1 MKNKAFQL
9 QLVCVLATIAFGT
22 VGCGTP
28 NTSGRNAVIEAAL
41 MNQGFGLI
49 GIPTGKQV
57 RVNGDVLAF
66 LKKAESSGLVAVRE
80 IPQGYLDSFLNTTQ
94 GMGRPF
100 EVVATP
106 KLLGIALETDIDQSQ
121 TIPPKPVRNL
131 LVRISE
137 AKMDKIVTADDYKGP
152 LATPGEKHQLILGLF
167 RSIPTPAAAVVG
179 PDLVRL
185 ADRFRFRCVVKYSE
199 FNKQWSVVAL
209 DIGSIDPEQWGT
221 ANVK

>member
-9 QLVCVLATIAFGT
+9 QLVCVLATIALGT

-28 NTSGRNAVIEAAL
+28 NTSGRDAVIETAL
-41 MNQGFGLI
+41 KNQGFGII
-49 GIPTGKQV
+49 GIPTGPQL

-66 LKKAESSGLVAVRE
+66 LKKAESAGLVTVSE
-80 IPQGYLDSFLNTTQ
+80 IPQGYWDSFLNTTQ
-94 GMGRPF
+94 GMGRPYKVVQTEKLNGVALNPSLGGEPGSDPN
-100 EVVATP
+100 EV
-106 KLLGIALETDIDQSQ
+106 LS
-121 TIPPKPVRNL
+121 
-131 LVRISE
+131 VRISE
-137 AKMDKIVTADDYKGP
+137 PKMDRIIKADDYKGP

-209 DIGSIDPEQWGT
+209 DVGSIDPEQWGT